1 MGMAMI
7 TYTDSVE
14 GVSPESR
21 KGFFVGWA
29 NPPSPET
36 HLAAMLHSD
45 HVLLAIEDETGRV
58 AGFITAVSDGVL
70 SAYIPLLEV
79 LPEYK
84 GVGIGKEL
92 ARRMLARLD
101 GLYMIDLLCDRGLEP
116 FYAGLGMRP
125 GFGMMIRNYEKQSG
139 E

>member
-1 MGMAMI
+1 MI
-7 TYTDSVE
+7 TYTDSAE
-14 GVSPESR
+14 GISPDAL

-29 NPPSPET
+29 HPPSPET
-36 HLAAMLHSD
+36 HLRALKNSD
-45 HVLLAIEDETGRV
+45 HVMLALEDETGRI

-79 LPEYK
+79 VSEYQGK
-84 GVGIGKEL
+84 GIGKEL
-92 ARRMLARLD
+92 ARRMLARLN
-101 GLYMIDLLCDRGLEP
+101 GLYMVDLLCDRDLEP
-116 FYAGLGMRP
+116 FYTDLGMRP

>member
-1 MGMAMI
+1 MF
-7 TYTDSVE
+7 TYTDSAD
-14 GVSPESR
+14 GVSPGAL
-21 KGFFVGWA
+21 KGFFAGWA

-36 HLAAMLHSD
+36 HLAAMQNSD

-79 LPEYK
+79 LPEYR

-92 ARRMLARLD
+92 ARRMLAKLD
-101 GLYMIDLLCDRGLEP
+101 GLYMIDLHCDRGLEP
-116 FYAGLGMRP
+116 FYAALGMRP
-125 GFGMMIRNYEKQSG
+125 GFGMMVRNYESQSG
-139 E
+139 K